1 MSQSYAQLQKKFKR
15 IQVLNEA
22 GGMLHWDMATMMPKG
37 GAESRSE
44 QLALIA
50 TLSHSMMTD
59 DAMADL
65 FEGTKSEGNL
75 DSWQQANLREMHRS
89 YTHAT
94 ALDEDLVEKLSRAKH
109 TCEHTWR
116 EARPE
121 GDFKKVVPA
130 LKEVL
135 NLTRSAAQ
143 AKSEKLE
150 CSLYDALLDQY
161 EPDGKSAAID
171 PIFEKLEAFL
181 PTFLQEV
188 LEKQKGQI
196 IERPKGP
203 FAIEKQEAL
212 GRKFMIALG
221 FDFDHGRLDVS
232 LHPFCGGTSD
242 DVRLTT
248 RYDEADFTSAM
259 MGVLHE
265 TGHALYERGLP
276 KDWRYDPVGSARGM
290 SLHESQS
297 LLVEMQVCRSEA
309 FLNYAVPHMVEAFKG
324 SGSAWRLDNFQKL
337 YREVKP
343 GFIRVDADEVTY
355 PAHVILRYKL
365 ERALIEGDM
374 EVEDIP
380 HSWNEAMQKMLGIT
394 PESDRD
400 GCLQDIHW
408 YDGAWGYFPT
418 YTLGAMTAAQIY
430 GAAKDA
436 LPTVEDEIAKGDFS
450 GLMGWLGE
458 NIHGEASHLSSSDLL
473 TKATGKPL
481 DPEVFIAHL
490 KNRYLRCGD

>member
-1 MSQSYAQLQKKFKR
+1 MSQTYVQLQKNFKR

-22 GGMLHWDMATMMPKG
+22 GAMLHWDMATMMPRG

-44 QLALIA
+44 QLTLLA

-59 DAMADL
+59 DKMGEL
-65 FEGTKSEGNL
+65 LEGAEGENGL
-75 DSWQQANLREMHRS
+75 TDWEKANLREMRRVH
-89 YTHAT
+89 THAT

-109 TCEHTWR
+109 KCEQVWR

-121 GDFKKVVPA
+121 GDFKKVAPA

-135 NLTRSAAQ
+135 NLTRTAAK
-143 AKSEKLE
+143 AKSEKLG
-150 CSLYDALLDQY
+150 CPLYDALLDEY
-161 EPDGKSAAID
+161 EPGGKAEEID
-171 PIFEKLEAFL
+171 PIFEKLEGFL
-181 PTFLQEV
+181 PDFLQEV
-188 LEKQKGQI
+188 LERQKSRTI
-196 IERPKGP
+196 LKPAGP

-212 GRKFMIALG
+212 GRKFMQALG
-221 FDFDHGRLDVS
+221 FDFNHGRLDVS

-248 RYDEADFTSAM
+248 RYDEDDFTSAL

-276 KDWRYDPVGSARGM
+276 DAWRYAPVGAARGM

-297 LLVEMQVCRSEA
+297 LLVEMQVCRSAA
-309 FLNYAVPHMVEAFKG
+309 FLEYAVPQMVKAFEGKG
-324 SGSAWRLDNFQKL
+324 PAWSLDNLRKI

-343 GFIRVDADEVTY
+343 GLIRVDADEVTY
-355 PAHVILRYKL
+355 PAHVILRYRL
-365 ERALIEGDM
+365 ERALIEGSM

-380 HSWNEAMQKMLGIT
+380 AAWNEAMGRMLGIT
-394 PESDRD
+394 PESDRE

-418 YTLGAMTAAQIY
+418 YTLGAMTAAQIFD
-430 GAAKDA
+430 AAKRA
-436 LPTVEDEIAKGDFS
+436 LPGVEAAIANGDFS
-450 GLMGWLGE
+450 GLMRWLGE
-458 NIHGEASHLSSSDLL
+458 NIHQEGSHLCVSELL
-473 TKATGKPL
+473 TKATGRPL
-481 DPEVFIAHL
+481 DPEVFITHL
-490 KNRYLRCGD
+490 KSRYLTRGE

>member
-1 MSQSYAQLQKKFKR
+1 MSDAYVQLQNKFKR
-15 IQVLNEA
+15 IHVLGEA
-22 GGMLHWDMATMMPKG
+22 ASMLHWDMATMMPKG
-37 GAESRSE
+37 GAQSRSE
-44 QLALIA
+44 QLSLMA
-50 TLSHSMMTD
+50 TLGHSMMTAPEMSD
-59 DAMADL
+59 LLDAA
-65 FEGTKSEGNL
+65 ESELGMG
-75 DSWQQANLREMHRS
+75 SWQQANIREMRRTH
-89 YTHAT
+89 THAT
-94 ALDEDLVEKLSRAKH
+94 ALDEGLVEKLSKAKH
-109 TCEHTWR
+109 ACEQVWR

-135 NLTRSAAQ
+135 HLTRIAAE
-143 AKSEKLE
+143 AKSEKLD

-161 EPDGKSAAID
+161 EPDGKSAEID
-171 PIFEKLEAFL
+171 PIFDRLEQEL
-181 PTFLQEV
+181 PGLLQAV
-188 LEKQKGQI
+188 LEKQKSQPFV
-196 IERPKGP
+196 RPEGP

-212 GRKFMIALG
+212 GRQLMGAVG

-248 RYDEADFTSAM
+248 RYDEADFTSAL
-259 MGVLHE
+259 MGVMHE

-276 KDWRYDPVGSARGM
+276 EEWHYDPVGAARGM
-290 SLHESQS
+290 SIHESQS
-297 LLVEMQVCRSEA
+297 LLVEMQVCRSDA
-309 FLNYAVPHMVEAFKG
+309 FLTFALPLMKAAFG
-324 SGSAWRLDNFQKL
+324 GEGPAWSLENMARL

-365 ERALIEGDM
+365 ERALINSEM

-380 HSWNEAMQKMLGIT
+380 AAWNESMSKLLGIV
-394 PESDRD
+394 PESDRE

-418 YTLGAMTAAQIY
+418 YTLGAMSAAQLF

-436 LPTVEDEIAKGDFS
+436 IAGLDDQISEGNFTS
-450 GLMGWLGE
+450 LMGWLQDNVHALG
-458 NIHGEASHLSSSDLL
+458 SSLSTRDLL
-473 TKATGKPL
+473 VSATGKPL
-481 DPEVFIAHL
+481 DPDVFLHHL
-490 KNRYLRCGD
+490 KQRYC